1 MGNLRDMCQ
10 VKDEIAATLDNIEV
24 FIAGLGLRLQCL
36 PAEPIAFA
44 LELLVRESLVNA
56 VAHGCHEDARR
67 KVRCAIRLRDGRMTI
82 VVRDDGCGFD
92 WGSLWH
98 REAGLAQASGRGLE
112 IIRRYATRVRF
123 NRSGNTIMIL
133 KRW

>member
-1 MGNLRDMCQ
+1 MMEPRKPCQ
-10 VKDEIAATLDNIEV
+10 MKEEIPATLDHVER
-24 FIAGLGLRLQCL
+24 FIGGLRTRLQCL
-36 PAEPIAFA
+36 SDETARFA
-44 LELLVRESLVNA
+44 VELLLREALVNA
-56 VAHGCHEDARR
+56 VSHGCCGNGNRR
-67 KVRCAIRLRDGRMTI
+67 VHCALRLRERRLTI

-92 WGSLWH
+92 WQTWQS

-123 NRSGNTIMIL
+123 NRAGNTVAIL